1 MKQILLFLSFLL
13 SSLVLFGQF
22 ELEVYPSNP
31 ADFNFQVD
39 LSDYWAEPIAHAR
52 VTNKSANIL
61 NLRWEREVINAP
73 AEWEYRVCDTIA
85 CYPTT
90 VSSNVVI
97 GGQPNAP
104 VPLAQEE
111 HTLMDVH
118 VLPRGVAGCAEVA
131 IHITD
136 AADPNN
142 IIETLTY
149 NICIDPL
156 TAVNDQF
163 NNNNLRIYPNP
174 TANFVSLTKNTVV
187 RQLWVHN
194 ILGKR
199 VRTFNTSYNGRYD
212 LTDLPDGLYLVSM
225 VDADGKVIKTVRVS
239 KRSIR
244 A

>member
-1 MKQILLFLSFLL
+1 M
-13 SSLVLFGQF
+13 
-22 ELEVYPSNP
+22 
-31 ADFNFQVD
+31 
-39 LSDYWAEPIAHAR
+39 
-52 VTNKSANIL
+52 
-61 NLRWEREVINAP
+61 
-73 AEWEYRVCDTIA
+73 
-85 CYPTT
+85 
-90 VSSNVVI
+90 
-97 GGQPNAP
+97 
-104 VPLAQEE
+104 PLAQNE

-118 VLPRGVAGCAEVA
+118 VLPRGVAGCGEIAV
-131 IHITD
+131 HLSD
-136 AADPNN
+136 AADPNTV
-142 IIETLTY
+142 IETITY

-163 NNNNLRIYPNP
+163 DRNQIRIFPNP
-174 TANFVSLTKNTVV
+174 TSNFISLTKNTVV

-225 VDADGKVIKTVRVS
+225 VDAEGKVIKTVRVS

>member
-1 MKQILLFLSFLL
+1 MKQTLLLFSFLI
-13 SSLVLFGQF
+13 SSLAMYGQF
-22 ELEVYPSNP
+22 ELEIYPSNP
-31 ADFNFQVD
+31 AEYTFQAD
-39 LSDYWAEPIAHAR
+39 LSDFWAEPIAHAR

-61 NLRWEREVINAP
+61 NLRWEREIIDAP
-73 AEWEYRVCDTIA
+73 AEWEYRICDTIA
-85 CYPTT
+85 CYPTS
-90 VSSNVVI
+90 VASNVVI

-104 VPLAQEE
+104 VPLAQNE

-118 VLPRGVAGCAEVA
+118 VLPRGVAGCGEIAV
-131 IHITD
+131 HLSD
-136 AADPNN
+136 AADPNTV
-142 IIETLTY
+142 IETITY

-163 NNNNLRIYPNP
+163 DRNQIRIFPNP
-174 TANFVSLTKNTVV
+174 TSNFISLTKNTVV

-225 VDADGKVIKTVRVS
+225 VDAEGKVIKTVRVS